1 MSFDLK
7 SVRWGRLVG
16 VAAHAAF
23 SVAWAIAAPA
33 QAATIASPKNE
44 SSRLTGVRVS
54 SVLVAASAWSAACGL
69 AAALALTSSEAAW
82 LLDAVDA
89 TDAVVAWTALAVAVA
104 AAVALPDAAA
114 ACYVALNAVVVLLAA
129 TWVAPAKRKQ
139 ALLRSA
145 AASALAH
152 CAAAGAALYAAAQ
165 PDRRYTQG
173 AAAVHAVAAA
183 AAASA
188 FYAFDTARCAPV
200 SAPQSFDASLPRYV
214 LADSSSRNAPSHH
227 QTACSR
233 ESFEAEARA
242 ASQLTCRLSVAFA
255 FWAEEMRVARRTA
268 TAETEA
274 PTPLVPPETLE
285 VLAPVACVAFYG
297 IWLLFAYPEKQQ
309 KPYYD
314 GPVGSLR
321 GARGDVCGTGGGGGH
336 HWGAS
341 LPAAPPAAAE
351 PRPSASRHVMPTPW
365 TSPTT
370 SAHAGSA
377 AASTTAPLPPPT
389 ATGGMGGSGG
399 GAPRSGGSGGGAPP
413 RPREPRAGK
422 PKFQHTPAPSFEFT
436 L

>member
-1 MSFDLK
+1 
-7 SVRWGRLVG
+7 
-16 VAAHAAF
+16 
-23 SVAWAIAAPA
+23 
-33 QAATIASPKNE
+33 
-44 SSRLTGVRVS
+44 
-54 SVLVAASAWSAACGL
+54 LVAAFAWSAACGL
-69 AAALALTSSEAAW
+69 AAALALTGSESAW

-104 AAVALPDAAA
+104 AVVALPDAAA

-152 CAAAGAALYAAAQ
+152 CAAAGAVLYAAAQ
-165 PDRRYTQG
+165 PNRRFALG
-173 AAAVHAVAAA
+173 AVAVHAVAAA

-188 FYAFDTARCAPV
+188 FYALDTARCAPV
-200 SAPQSFDASLPRYV
+200 SAPQYFDASLPRYV
-214 LADSSSRNAPSHH
+214 LADSPSRNSPPHH
-227 QTACSR
+227 QAAAAAAACSR

-268 TAETEA
+268 DASEVPA
-274 PTPLVPPETLE
+274 ALIPPETLE

-321 GARGDVCGTGGGGGH
+321 GARGDAGNTGGGGGGGGGGGH
-336 HWGAS
+336 HWGS
-341 LPAAPPAAAE
+341 SSPTVPLTAAE
-351 PRPSASRHVMPTPW
+351 TRSPPSRHAMTTPW
-365 TSPTT
+365 TSTTT
-370 SAHAGSA
+370 SVHAVSA
-377 AASTTAPLPPPT
+377 AAPT
-389 ATGGMGGSGG
+389 AAPMPPSTATSSGG
-399 GAPRSGGSGGGAPP
+399 GGGLGTGVPRSSGSGGGAPP
-413 RPREPRAGK
+413 RLREPRA
-422 PKFQHTPAPSFEFT
+422 PKYQHVPPPTFQFS

>member
-16 VAAHAAF
+16 AAAHAAF
-23 SVAWAIAAPA
+23 SVAWAISAPA
-33 QAATIASPKNE
+33 QGATSALPKDE
-44 SSRLTGVRVS
+44 SSRLAGVRVS
-54 SVLVAASAWSAACGL
+54 SVFTAAFAWSAACGL
-69 AAALALTSSEAAW
+69 AAALALTGSEATW

-104 AAVALPDAAA
+104 AVVALPDTAA

-129 TWVAPAKRKQ
+129 TWAAPAKRKQ

-145 AASALAH
+145 AVSVLAH
-152 CAAAGAALYAAAQ
+152 CAATSVALYASSQ
-165 PDRRYTQG
+165 PDRRY
-173 AAAVHAVAAA
+173 ALSVVAVHAVAAA

-188 FYAFDTARCAPV
+188 FYALDTARCAPM
-200 SAPQSFDASLPRYV
+200 SAPQYFDASLPRYV
-214 LADSSSRNAPSHH
+214 LADSPSRNSPPHH
-227 QTACSR
+227 QAATAAACSR
-233 ESFEAEARA
+233 ELFEAEARA

-268 TAETEA
+268 ASTEA
-274 PTPLVPPETLE
+274 PTALVPPETLE

-321 GARGDVCGTGGGGGH
+321 GARGDVCGGGGGH

-351 PRPSASRHVMPTPW
+351 PRPSASRHAMTTPW

-377 AASTTAPLPPPT
+377 ASTAAPVLPPT
-389 ATGGMGGSGG
+389 ATGGVGGSGCGAPRSSGSGG
-399 GAPRSGGSGGGAPP
+399 GAPH